1 VSAGRPQAYLIDL
14 LMATMNSIATWTSA
28 AGDARSGLAWRDRV
42 TDLMIASGRYRPY
55 DELVERAAREL
66 NLNTASS
73 DALRAAWA
81 DMEPWPDADA
91 LQDVGVPYAFVTNC
105 SDELAAIAV
114 ERSGLRPAFTLS
126 AESAGWFKPR
136 REIYESAIEQ
146 MGVQPTEIAF
156 IAGAPYDA
164 RGASHAALRSVL
176 VARRA
181 LEGPMPDRIPVVR
194 SLDQA
199 LALDAWC

>member
-1 VSAGRPQAYLIDL
+1 
-14 LMATMNSIATWTSA
+14 MNSIATWTSA